1 MNSNSEVT
9 NGDSLPSKKSRIE
22 LVSSFLFRKFLILF
36 VLFALFPECSSFS
49 PRNAQSSL
57 IILHMTIVK
66 DEMLVDE
73 LTDPR
78 FQKVTLRK
86 GESLIQFSENSE
98 HYYYFQNLKEGQ
110 YEIFDAIHL
119 LNRGASDFSYG
130 STKQPN
136 KIDIDFD
143 RKEIESSRVNLEPG
157 SVVFMG
163 SIAVTVNFKF
173 KNEPEILVR
182 YSKTNEEEIAAMDH
196 LYKNYPRSGWGQKAK
211 NRLKLLTSFGK

>member
-1 MNSNSEVT
+1 MDDNNEEKIESN
-9 NGDSLPSKKSRIE
+9 PYKKSRFE
-22 LVSSFLFRKFLILF
+22 LFSSFLFRKFLILS

-57 IILHMTIVK
+57 IIVQMTIVK

-73 LTDPR
+73 LMDPR

-86 GESLIQFSENSE
+86 GESVIQFNENSE

-130 STKQPN
+130 STKTAKQN
-136 KIDIDFD
+136 
-143 RKEIESSRVNLEPG
+143 
-157 SVVFMG
+157 
-163 SIAVTVNFKF
+163 
-173 KNEPEILVR
+173 R
-182 YSKTNEEEIAAMDH
+182 YW
-196 LYKNYPRSGWGQKAK
+196 L
-211 NRLKLLTSFGK
+211 

>member
-78 FQKVTLRK
+78 FQKVTLRT

-211 NRLKLLTSFGK
+211 NRLKLLTSFGR

>member
-211 NRLKLLTSFGK
+211 NRLKLLTSFGR